1 MAQKFGLPDSTPQR
15 SVQQPRQARRQ
26 RAETLALS
34 PPRRTRPSQP
44 PAVRATSCV
53 QFGYSA
59 ISSAGRASRQSLD
72 ARGGGGGPAGRQ

>member
-15 SVQQPRQARRQ
+15 SVQQARQARRQ

-53 QFGYSA
+53 QFV
-59 ISSAGRASRQSLD
+59 
-72 ARGGGGGPAGRQ
+72 